1 DLAQPRELAA
11 ARLVPDALAQ
21 PVCRVIA
28 DLLEAHEVGQ
38 HQAASLDALREA
50 RDGMLELVD
59 RLLVER
65 GLRAGEETERL
76 HLSLVRQVRDDGAV
90 GLEPA
95 QEVWPDQAA
104 QWRIA
109 VVRSIGQPLGERR
122 ELVRRAQQARVQEVV
137 ERPQIS
143 QAILDGRAG
152 KRDAA

>member
-1 DLAQPRELAA
+1 WLARHCVPGLAQPRELAA
-11 ARLVPDALAQ
+11 PRLVPDALAQ
-21 PVCRVIA
+21 PVRRVIA

-38 HQAASLDALREA
+38 HQAAPLDALREA

-95 QEVWPDQAA
+95 QE
-104 QWRIA
+104 
-109 VVRSIGQPLGERR
+109 
-122 ELVRRAQQARVQEVV
+122 
-137 ERPQIS
+137 
-143 QAILDGRAG
+143 
-152 KRDAA
+152 